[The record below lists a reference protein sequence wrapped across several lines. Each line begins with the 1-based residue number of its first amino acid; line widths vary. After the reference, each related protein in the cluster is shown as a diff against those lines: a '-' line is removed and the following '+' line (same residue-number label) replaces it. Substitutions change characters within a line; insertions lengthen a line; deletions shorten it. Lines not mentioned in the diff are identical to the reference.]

1 MRKHIL
7 HNSIIALAND
17 YNLGLAKLTET
28 QNDLDQASAEE
39 LQILNQE
46 LNGADLSEA
55 EVAAL

>member
-17 YNLGLAKLTET
+17 YNLDLAKLTET